1 MARLQKPS
9 DIVYNARRRFARQ
22 AKKYAKLAEKAT
34 GSEKIKFGKLASS
47 SLERAL
53 KTYTNPAK
61 AQMSLIKKLQFG
73 INTSA
78 TLKNLESPK
87 VYETVSGKVSEISST
102 SAYNARRRY
111 ARQAERYMKQAA
123 EMEGIEK
130 SRTETL
136 ARSALERAISTYADP
151 KKAMGSSLIK
161 GLAKQLKP
169 SLPTKKVGES
179 IRGQRIAESYAALED
194 VRADDSIRRELEAQ
208 EILETDIG
216 NRIYGAL
223 VDIWKDSDYADRNQA
238 IMDYF
243 GAESMADVIQAIE
256 DAGIDLYADPESM
269 ERYQE
274 IRTAISERFV

>member
-1 MARLQKPS
+1 MARPQKPS
-9 DIVYNARRRFARQ
+9 DIVYNTRRRFARQ
-22 AKKYAKLAEKAT
+22 ANKYAKLAEKAT
-34 GSEKIKFGKLASS
+34 GSEKVRFGKLASS
-47 SLERAL
+47 SLEKAL
-53 KTYTNPAK
+53 KTYSKPGK
-61 AQMSLIKKLQFG
+61 AQMGLIKKLQFG
-73 INTSA
+73 IDTGATFKSSGTSKA
-78 TLKNLESPK
+78 
-87 VYETVSGKVSEISST
+87 YETVSGTVSDISST

-111 ARQAERYMKQAA
+111 ARLAERYMKQAA
-123 EMEGIEK
+123 DMKGIEK

-169 SLPTKKVGES
+169 TMPTKKVGEG
-179 IRGQRIAESYAALED
+179 IRGQHIAESYAALD
-194 VRADDSIRRELEAQ
+194 KVRTDDSIRRELEAQ

-216 NRIYGAL
+216 NRVYGAL